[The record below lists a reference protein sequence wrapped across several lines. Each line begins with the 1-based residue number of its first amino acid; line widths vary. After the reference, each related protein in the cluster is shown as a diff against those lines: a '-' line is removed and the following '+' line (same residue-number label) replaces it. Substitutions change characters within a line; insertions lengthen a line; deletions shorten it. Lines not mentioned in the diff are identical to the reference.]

1 MDTLLNKPPF
11 SYFQQ
16 LFNLINYF
24 RGYLL
29 LILGLKKKEK
39 NIGLFILKKIIVRHL
54 WYETEIELILEDADY
69 WENIWT

>member
-1 MDTLLNKPPF
+1 MDVLLKKPPF

-29 LILGLKKKEK
+29 LTLELKKKEK
-39 NIGLFILKKIIVRHL
+39 KD
-54 WYETEIELILEDADY
+54 WLIY
-69 WENIWT
+69 S